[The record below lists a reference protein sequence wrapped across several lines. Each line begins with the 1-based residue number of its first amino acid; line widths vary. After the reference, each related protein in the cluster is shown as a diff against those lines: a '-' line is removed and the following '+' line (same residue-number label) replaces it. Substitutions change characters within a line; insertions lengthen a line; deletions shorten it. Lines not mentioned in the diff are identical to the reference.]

1 LTNSTRFAFAGLA
14 RPSLS
19 GVARSTFGGA
29 RIGLFAG
36 ITSRAVGSTGY
47 ATERVGIALL
57 ATLCG
62 ARIGKKPRQARETI
76 SFVCLVLVTSFFAEL
91 ASWFVDPVCVLAF
104 CTLLAQNRGTGRRRV
119 AVEILAKVA
128 EEAVLVSWIRELALF
143 ACQAMR
149 NVSVQGD
156 VVRVVGEEFP
166 GGAFSARGI
175 PGV

>member
-1 LTNSTRFAFAGLA
+1 MDFSPGAHLVQL
-14 RPSLS
+14 
-19 GVARSTFGGA
+19 VAP
-29 RIGLFAG
+29 
-36 ITSRAVGSTGY
+36 
-47 ATERVGIALL
+47 
-57 ATLCG
+57 ATLLNVLASHCLQRC
-62 ARIGKKPRQARETI
+62 AERASAKKPRQARETI

-143 ACQAMR
+143 ACRAMR